1 MRKFTKECYI
11 KIDIGCVYTHIY
23 FSYLLPPSSFFINK
37 GKTTTTTT
45 LRQLPRYIS
54 YALSALF
61 LRYARRKY
69 FTAMVSAFVLE
80 HYSSP
85 REAGK

>member
-1 MRKFTKECYI
+1 MYVVFL
-11 KIDIGCVYTHIY
+11 IY
-23 FSYLLPPSSFFINK
+23 FLRPDSFFLI
-37 GKTTTTTT
+37 TREQQQQEDTT

-54 YALSALF
+54 YAQSALF
-61 LRYARRKY
+61 FSRYARRKY